1 MMHSITLEVGAE
13 LRARGVPFAVV
24 YGPERMGTTVTSAP
38 RIVIERD
45 RKAGDGVGPARS
57 VHTNPHMRAV
67 RAIGCVARIF
77 GKSNA
82 AGAGVQDHEAI
93 ADQLVDKVLVALDK
107 VVRSNQT
114 LWRPVSGKFLTAED
128 LAARGLTTWPGV
140 VYELQ
145 FTVDRGVFDTDFAG
159 EAAPETSLGGVD
171 GVTVKSKTKVTVN
184 GIGTPETACGG

>member
-1 MMHSITLEVGAE
+1 MMHEITLAVGAE

-24 YGPERMGTTVTSAP
+24 YGPERMATTLTSPA

-45 RKAGDGVGPARS
+45 REAGDGIGPARS

-77 GKSNA
+77 GKRNSG
-82 AGAGVQDHEAI
+82 GAGVQDHEAV
-93 ADQLVDKVLVALDK
+93 ADQLIDQLIVALDK

-114 LWRPVSGKFLTAED
+114 LWKPVSGKFLTAED

-140 VYELQ
+140 VYELR

-159 EAAPETSLGGVD
+159 DAAPEADVGPGGV
-171 GVTVKSKTKVTVN
+171 GIKSTTKVTVN
-184 GIGTPETACGG
+184 GVGTPETACGG